1 MSKRII
7 ACFMAFIL
15 ILTCSGIA
23 YADDASGTCG
33 NGGRVKWSLNGGV
46 LTISGTGP
54 MDEYYDIYNAE
65 GAQVYDVVT
74 PWQEYKADITEVV
87 VKSGVT
93 SVGAAAFANLNN
105 LQRAEVAG
113 SVETIGWYAFAFDYS
128 LTDIELGEGVKTI
141 REGSFC
147 YDPIKE
153 LKLPSSFNNLEELAL
168 NGMDALERIT
178 VASGS
183 SVYSSRDGILFSAD
197 GKTLLMCPPCRSGS
211 YTVPDGVTKIADSA
225 FEFSSVSSIVLPD
238 SITAVGADAFSSC
251 ENLRSVTFSSS
262 MKIIDER
269 VCNYCPNLTTVV
281 IPEGITDIKDGA
293 FTYCNSLKNVALPS
307 TIKSVGKAFDKTVS
321 IDASKT
327 NLTQMENGSLADAYI
342 QEVSVKECYGA
353 AFECLKLVNK
363 ERAKEGLEPLVMDKD
378 LLKTAMQ
385 RAAETKYYF
394 SHTRPCGFSCYSANP
409 KMDGENIAD
418 GYTEA
423 ERVMTA
429 WMHSA
434 AHKANILGGYES
446 VGIGCVRI
454 DGVSYWVQCFSFDTD
469 KSAVVS
475 ASDYTDKTV
484 TKKVAI
490 YRVPKPGKASLT
502 SAKNVSGRKLTAGWN
517 KVSGASG
524 YQVQIA
530 TNKTFTKSV
539 KKSSVKGASTLKKT
553 MSSLTKG
560 KTYYVRVRAYK
571 SKYGQKAYG
580 SWSNVKSVKI
590 TK

>member
-23 YADDASGTCG
+23 YADDACGTCG
-33 NGGRVKWSLNGGV
+33 NGGRVKWSLSEGV

-65 GAQVYDVVT
+65 GAQVYDVAT

-93 SVGAAAFANLNN
+93 SVGSAAFANLKN

-113 SVETIGWYAFAFDYS
+113 SVETIGWYAFGFDYA
-128 LTDIELGEGVKTI
+128 LTDIEFGEGIETI
-141 REGSFC
+141 REGAFND
-147 YDPIKE
+147 DPIRE
-153 LKLPSSFNNLEELAL
+153 LKLPSTLSNLEDYAT
-168 NGMDALERIT
+168 NGMMNLEKFT
-178 VASGS
+178 VAAGGS
-183 SVYSSRDGILFSAD
+183 TYSSKDGVLFTAD
-197 GKTLLMCPPCRSGS
+197 GKTLLLYPQHGGVS
-211 YTVPDGVTKIADSA
+211 YTVPESVTKIHTEA
-225 FEFSSVSSIVLPD
+225 FEFSNIESIVIPGNVTVVE
-238 SITAVGADAFSSC
+238 SDAFSSC
-251 ENLRSVTFSSS
+251 KSLRSITFSPSQ
-262 MKIIDER
+262 KVINEGT
-269 VCNYCPNLTTVV
+269 CNYCPNLTTVV

-293 FTYCNSLKNVALPS
+293 FTLCESLKNVALPS
-307 TIKSVGKAFDKTVS
+307 TIKSIGKAFDKTVS

-327 NLTQMENGSLADAYI
+327 KLVQMENGSLADAYI
-342 QEVSVKECYGA
+342 QEVSAKECYA
-353 AFECLKLVNK
+353 EAFECLKLVNK
-363 ERAKEGLEPLVMDKD
+363 ERAKEGLDPLVMDKD

-385 RAAETKYYF
+385 RAAEIKYYF
-394 SHTRPCGFSCYSANP
+394 SHTRPCGFSCYSANI

-434 AHKANILGGYES
+434 VHKANILGGYES

-469 KSAVVS
+469 KSAVVR

-490 YRVPKPGKASLT
+490 YRVSKPGKASLT

-539 KKSSVKGASTLKKT
+539 KKSSVKGASALKKT

-560 KTYYVRVRAYK
+560 KAYYVRVRAYK